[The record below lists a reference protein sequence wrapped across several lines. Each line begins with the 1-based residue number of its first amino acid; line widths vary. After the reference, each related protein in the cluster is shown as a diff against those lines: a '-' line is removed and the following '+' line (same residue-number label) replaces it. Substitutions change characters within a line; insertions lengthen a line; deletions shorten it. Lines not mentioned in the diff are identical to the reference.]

1 MLILLV
7 DRLTDRAS
15 CLLSRRQNVGRIL
28 LSELLSF
35 LCLSL
40 VRSDEGLVLSP
51 PAAQGQARR
60 VAYRRDTLRGR
71 YHGPPA
77 RLHAPELDH
86 HPPDQIVPVGLLP
99 DLVDCSES
107 PMSLFRP
114 LPCRSPTK
122 AFEVVRMTGDRLDRM
137 DRPRPRRWRNRR
149 ALLPDARHPRGH
161 RNSGLVRDHTLGKPD
176 LDDSSLGLLR
186 LDCYRRLVGPGK
198 TKSLEMMIGS
208 PLQR

>member
-1 MLILLV
+1 M
-7 DRLTDRAS
+7 
-15 CLLSRRQNVGRIL
+15 
-28 LSELLSF
+28 
-35 LCLSL
+35 
-40 VRSDEGLVLSP
+40 SP
-51 PAAQGQARR
+51 
-60 VAYRRDTLRGR
+60 
-71 YHGPPA
+71 
-77 RLHAPELDH
+77 
-86 HPPDQIVPVGLLP
+86 
-99 DLVDCSES
+99 
-107 PMSLFRP
+107 FRP

-122 AFEVVRMTGDRLDRM
+122 AFEVVHMTGDRLDRM